1 MLAYLTAAFFSVFS
15 NCICVLFVK
24 NGQIILEDG
33 QLIMD
38 VFLTVNIINMALF
51 IIMFNIQKAFG
62 KINFKVIDS
71 FRGKKEIVQ
80 FLLFIFP
87 VIAAIFKTY
96 MLGFV
101 PVTTITIS
109 SLIVPFAVWALAMLL
124 LKEVF
129 RPAYLKY
136 SMLAV
141 FGFILVNIQ
150 KISGQGISFGFM
162 HFLLFYILL
171 ESIGQITLRYYCR
184 KRDYGMQAVMA
195 EIAIFFVYGSI
206 FLFTRGKFSL
216 SLLLNPY
223 VWLISLCCFLRH
235 IFLINGVR
243 KASSIVALEFCA
255 FAKPIFASIIMYILI
270 NETPTTLK
278 LIGFA
283 IIAFA
288 IVRFHAL
295 ERKYKQEKNA
305 IGNKLFDE
313 KTIKSVYKT
322 KNNKHV

>member
-1 MLAYLTAAFFSVFS
+1 MFAYLSAAFFSVLS

-24 NGQIILEDG
+24 NGLIVLQNG
-33 QLIMD
+33 QMIMD
-38 VFLTVNIINMALF
+38 VFLTNNILNMLF
-51 IIMFNIQKAFG
+51 FTLLFSFQKARG
-62 KINFKVIDS
+62 KIHFKVIDS

-87 VIAAIFKTY
+87 VIAAIFKTF
-96 MLGFV
+96 MLDFV

-109 SLIVPFAVWALAMLL
+109 SLIVPFAVWALAMFLL
-124 LKEVF
+124 REPF

-136 SMLAV
+136 SILAV
-141 FGFILVNIQ
+141 IGFVFVNLQ
-150 KISGQGISFGFM
+150 KLTGGGFSFGYI

-171 ESIGQITLRYYCR
+171 ESVGQITLRYYCR

-195 EIAIFFVYGSI
+195 EIVIFFVYGSI
-206 FLFTRGKFSL
+206 FLFSRGKFSF

-223 VWLISLCCFLRH
+223 VWLVSLCCFLRH
-235 IFLINGVR
+235 VLLINGVR

-255 FAKPIFASIIMYILI
+255 FAKPIFASIIMFILVGEI
-270 NETPTTLK
+270 PTIQK
-278 LIGFA
+278 IFGFA
-283 IIAFA
+283 IIALA

-305 IGNKLFDE
+305 IGQKLFDV
-313 KTIKSVYKT
+313 KTIQT
-322 KNNKHV
+322 INNKNKKTQ

>member
-1 MLAYLTAAFFSVFS
+1 MFAYLSAAFFSVLS

-24 NGQIILEDG
+24 NGLIKLQNG
-33 QLIMD
+33 QMIMD
-38 VFLTVNIINMALF
+38 VFLTNNILNMLF
-51 IIMFNIQKAFG
+51 FVLLFSFQKARG
-62 KINFKVIDS
+62 KIHFKVIDS

-87 VIAAIFKTY
+87 VIAAIFKTF
-96 MLGFV
+96 MLDFV

-109 SLIVPFAVWALAMLL
+109 SLIVPFAVWALAMFLL
-124 LKEVF
+124 REPF

-136 SMLAV
+136 SILAV
-141 FGFILVNIQ
+141 IGFVFVNLQ
-150 KISGQGISFGFM
+150 KLTGGGFSFGYI

-171 ESIGQITLRYYCR
+171 ESVGQITLRYYCR

-195 EIAIFFVYGSI
+195 EIVIFFVYGSI
-206 FLFTRGKFSL
+206 FLFSRGKFSF

-223 VWLISLCCFLRH
+223 VWLVALCCFLRH
-235 IFLINGVR
+235 VLLINGVR

-255 FAKPIFASIIMYILI
+255 FAKPIFASIIMFILVGEI
-270 NETPTTLK
+270 PTIQK
-278 LIGFA
+278 IFGFA
-283 IIAFA
+283 IIALA

-305 IGNKLFDE
+305 IGQKLFDV
-313 KTIKSVYKT
+313 KTIQT
-322 KNNKHV
+322 INNKNKKTQ

>member
-1 MLAYLTAAFFSVFS
+1 MFAYLSAAFFSVLS

-24 NGQIILEDG
+24 NGLIKLQNG
-33 QLIMD
+33 QMIMD
-38 VFLTVNIINMALF
+38 VFLTNNILNMLF
-51 IIMFNIQKAFG
+51 FMLLFGFQKARG
-62 KINFKVIDS
+62 KIHFKVIDS

-87 VIAAIFKTY
+87 VIAAIFKTF
-96 MLGFV
+96 MLDFV

-109 SLIVPFAVWALAMLL
+109 SLIVPFAVWALAMFLL
-124 LKEVF
+124 REPF

-136 SMLAV
+136 SILAV
-141 FGFILVNIQ
+141 IGFVFVNLQ
-150 KISGQGISFGFM
+150 KLTGGGFSFGYI

-171 ESIGQITLRYYCR
+171 ESVGQITLRYYCR

-195 EIAIFFVYGSI
+195 EIVIFFVYGSI
-206 FLFTRGKFSL
+206 FLFSRGKFSF

-223 VWLISLCCFLRH
+223 VWLVSLCCFLRH
-235 IFLINGVR
+235 VLLINGVR

-255 FAKPIFASIIMYILI
+255 FAKPIFASIIMFVLVSEIHTVQKI
-270 NETPTTLK
+270 F
-278 LIGFA
+278 GFA
-283 IIAFA
+283 IIALA

-305 IGNKLFDE
+305 IGQKLFDE
-313 KTIKSVYKT
+313 KTIQTIKKQ
-322 KNNKHV
+322 K

>member
-1 MLAYLTAAFFSVFS
+1 MFAYLSAAFFSVLS

-24 NGQIILEDG
+24 NGLIVLQNG
-33 QLIMD
+33 QMIMD
-38 VFLTVNIINMALF
+38 VFLTNNILNMLF
-51 IIMFNIQKAFG
+51 FTLLFSFQKARG
-62 KINFKVIDS
+62 KIHFKVIDS

-87 VIAAIFKTY
+87 VIAAIFKTF
-96 MLGFV
+96 MLDFV

-109 SLIVPFAVWALAMLL
+109 SLIVPFAVWALAMFLL
-124 LKEVF
+124 REPF

-136 SMLAV
+136 SILAV
-141 FGFILVNIQ
+141 IGFVFVNLQ
-150 KISGQGISFGFM
+150 KLTGGGFSFGYI

-171 ESIGQITLRYYCR
+171 ESVGQITLRYYCR

-195 EIAIFFVYGSI
+195 EIVIFFVYGSI
-206 FLFTRGKFSL
+206 FLFSRGKFSF

-223 VWLISLCCFLRH
+223 VWLVALCCFLRH
-235 IFLINGVR
+235 VLLINGVR

-255 FAKPIFASIIMYILI
+255 FAKPIFASIIMFILVGEI
-270 NETPTTLK
+270 PTIQK
-278 LIGFA
+278 IFGFA
-283 IIAFA
+283 IIALA

-305 IGNKLFDE
+305 IGQKLFDV
-313 KTIKSVYKT
+313 KTIQT
-322 KNNKHV
+322 INNKNKKTQ

>member
-1 MLAYLTAAFFSVFS
+1 MFAYLSAAFFSVLS

-24 NGQIILEDG
+24 NGLIKLQNG
-33 QLIMD
+33 QMIMD
-38 VFLTVNIINMALF
+38 VFLTNNILNMLF
-51 IIMFNIQKAFG
+51 FMLLFGFQKARG
-62 KINFKVIDS
+62 KIHFKVIDS

-87 VIAAIFKTY
+87 VIAAIFKTF
-96 MLGFV
+96 MLDFV

-109 SLIVPFAVWALAMLL
+109 SLIVPFAVWALAMFLL
-124 LKEVF
+124 REPF

-136 SMLAV
+136 SILAV
-141 FGFILVNIQ
+141 IGFVFVNLQ
-150 KISGQGISFGFM
+150 KLTGGGFSFGYI

-171 ESIGQITLRYYCR
+171 ESVGQITLRYYCR

-195 EIAIFFVYGSI
+195 EIVIFFVYGSI
-206 FLFTRGKFSL
+206 FLFSRGKFSF

-223 VWLISLCCFLRH
+223 VWLVSLCCFLRH
-235 IFLINGVR
+235 VLLINGVR

-255 FAKPIFASIIMYILI
+255 FAKPIFASIIMFVLVGEI
-270 NETPTTLK
+270 PTIQK
-278 LIGFA
+278 IFGFA
-283 IIAFA
+283 IIALA

-305 IGNKLFDE
+305 IGQKLFDE
-313 KTIKSVYKT
+313 KTIQTIKKQ
-322 KNNKHV
+322 K